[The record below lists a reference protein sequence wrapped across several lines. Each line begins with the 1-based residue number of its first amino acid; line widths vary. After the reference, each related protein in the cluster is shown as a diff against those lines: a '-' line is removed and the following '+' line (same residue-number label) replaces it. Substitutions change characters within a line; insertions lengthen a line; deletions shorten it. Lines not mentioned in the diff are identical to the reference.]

1 MPDSHRSS
9 PESREDEVSV
19 IEVDEVILPDDWQHS
34 SSPESPPLPPEFR
47 AVVSRFLAWLLDD
60 AIRLP
65 GTNIRFGLDPILGLI
80 PGGGETLA
88 SLLGLYLL
96 GDGARRGLPSRTILK
111 MAGNM
116 LLNAGVGAI
125 PIFGDIFSLWFKSNA
140 RNYVLIREWME
151 SHDGRER
158 SGGWWPLALVLGTI
172 GLILALNIAAWWL
185 FLWLLGKIFGG

>member
-19 IEVDEVILPDDWQHS
+19 IAVDEVILPDDWQHAPS
-34 SSPESPPLPPEFR
+34 QDSPPLPPEFR

-65 GTNIRFGLDPILGLI
+65 GTNFRFGLDPILGLI

-96 GDGARRGLPSRTILK
+96 GDGARRGLPSRTIAK

-116 LLNAGVGAI
+116 VLNAGVGAI
-125 PIFGDIFSLWFKSNA
+125 PIF
-140 RNYVLIREWME
+140 
-151 SHDGRER
+151 
-158 SGGWWPLALVLGTI
+158 
-172 GLILALNIAAWWL
+172 
-185 FLWLLGKIFGG
+185 